1 MTGRI
6 THFVKEIAKRATAVL
21 MVLAVL
27 FSLSSCDIVSS
38 IQKRFDTHSEDI
50 SKQELARL
58 VTNAIKSSDN
68 VADSY
73 SSIPEKQLDGMS
85 YTVFLQYCEI
95 LRGMSERHGK
105 ITAFKFLTDEETSG
119 FFAQAD
125 KKSASDALSMTS
137 YTGLTMVE
145 LMYEN
150 DDDKDNPCRF
160 ALAYKDG
167 AYTLANDYATKSVE
181 AYDYISH
188 YFKMISDGNTAGLE
202 SIIKPMLNDD
212 IYISSVITS
221 KAACLI
227 DYYKL
232 RVRSSFREYKLKTF
246 LPTLVTYEIP
256 ETLDASG
263 GSIISRNVNLYRR
276 QDGVFYIED
285 TFVSKGNE
293 VGFCLNGT
301 QVLRCGYSYSKA
313 DIEKLFGEPVI
324 QMVDNSSRKGL
335 SDILIA
341 FNGVMLHLEGAPSS
355 DGTWDTA
362 RLVSISIYD
371 YDAETPSSTFDGR
384 LFVGMNISE
393 LLLVYPMIDESGYVY
408 TFETSEGT
416 YKMEFEFDANK
427 NVSKIRLGEVT
438 SKTA

>member
-6 THFVKEIAKRATAVL
+6 THFGKEIAKRATAVL

-150 DDDKDNPCRF
+150 DDDKDNPADLRSLIKT
-160 ALAYKDG
+160 AL
-167 AYTLANDYATKSVE
+167 TLSQT
-181 AYDYISH
+181 I
-188 YFKMISDGNTAGLE
+188 
-202 SIIKPMLNDD
+202 MLQ
-212 IYISSVITS
+212 SPLRLMITS
-221 KAACLI
+221 
-227 DYYKL
+227 
-232 RVRSSFREYKLKTF
+232 RT
-246 LPTLVTYEIP
+246 
-256 ETLDASG
+256 
-263 GSIISRNVNLYRR
+263 ISR
-276 QDGVFYIED
+276 
-285 TFVSKGNE
+285 
-293 VGFCLNGT
+293 
-301 QVLRCGYSYSKA
+301 
-313 DIEKLFGEPVI
+313 
-324 QMVDNSSRKGL
+324 
-335 SDILIA
+335 
-341 FNGVMLHLEGAPSS
+341 
-355 DGTWDTA
+355 
-362 RLVSISIYD
+362 
-371 YDAETPSSTFDGR
+371 
-384 LFVGMNISE
+384 
-393 LLLVYPMIDESGYVY
+393 
-408 TFETSEGT
+408 
-416 YKMEFEFDANK
+416 
-427 NVSKIRLGEVT
+427 
-438 SKTA
+438 